1 MESSYVFKYYGGP
14 GPNEGTRIVMAL
26 GGLKWR
32 PTAWNNGAPP
42 GPGDAMKA
50 EGSWGGPTATVTPG
64 PGEWAESRWNIRTSA
79 KREAEDNGE
88 LSSNLGRCPVLVV
101 DGVHEIG
108 QNKAIERFLARR
120 LGLYGANDIEAA
132 RIDCA
137 LEHLIDAKADPSLL
151 LELEGYAE
159 GKGCLVGSSL
169 SIADALLFVAAKG
182 STWPHGAPN
191 WAAAAVSRCPK
202 LSACVAAVEAHPGM
216 VAYLAARKEEW
227 GW

>member
-79 KREAEDNGE
+79 KREAEDGE
-88 LSSNLGRCPVLVV
+88 VKRNRCKRCGEIKLGHICDYVATALQKCQPV
-101 DGVHEIG
+101 DSGH
-108 QNKAIERFLARR
+108 
-120 LGLYGANDIEAA
+120 
-132 RIDCA
+132 
-137 LEHLIDAKADPSLL
+137 
-151 LELEGYAE
+151 
-159 GKGCLVGSSL
+159 GKGSVSLIPVRSSFSFGSAIGDLKTENLIS
-169 SIADALLFVAAKG
+169 
-182 STWPHGAPN
+182 
-191 WAAAAVSRCPK
+191 
-202 LSACVAAVEAHPGM
+202 
-216 VAYLAARKEEW
+216 
-227 GW
+227 